1 MYNLDHTVDPLRDAK
16 DRAALLMQKGK
27 LSAALE
33 QWQRIV
39 KAAPADLG
47 ARQKVGDLYAR
58 LGQKSE
64 AVAAY
69 LDAMERYASG
79 GQFFKAIALAK
90 VILSIDSSHATAQ
103 QKLAALYSKT
113 RAPAP
118 AQKAAAA
125 PPAMAPLELGNF
137 GSFREIELETGP
149 AAPGEVEEELLLE
162 VVAEPEPEAPPPA
175 MEGGA
180 LPVIPLFSQLERDEF
195 MAVLKNGMEVHAYS
209 PGMNI
214 VAEGDSGS
222 GMFAIV
228 QGQVAVLHDDRKV
241 AQMGEGDFFGEMAL
255 ISRSK
260 RLATVRAET
269 HVVALEFPRGA
280 MEQLFKQH
288 PGVAVAL
295 DAFYRER
302 LLANLMRCSPLLQ
315 PLSADEKIELAG
327 KFEVKTF
334 EPGHVILIQG
344 QPGDGLYLIIRG
356 HVGVMDRSGQRYPTL
371 QEGDAFGE
379 ISIATGRPVTAH
391 VRAESQVVALRL
403 PNDVVREK
411 VLTHPGVRPLLDG
424 MVEERLARSRALD
437 LRI

>member
-1 MYNLDHTVDPLRDAK
+1 
-16 DRAALLMQKGK
+16 MQKGK
-27 LSAALE
+27 LPAALE
-33 QWQRIV
+33 QYQRIV
-39 KAAPADLG
+39 KAAPNDLG

-58 LGQKSE
+58 LGKKSD
-64 AVAAY
+64 AIAAY
-69 LDAMERYASG
+69 LETMNRYASG
-79 GQFFKAIALAK
+79 GQFFKAIALCK
-90 VILSIDSSHATAQ
+90 VILSIDSSHATAHER
-103 QKLAALYSKT
+103 LASLYSKT
-113 RAPAP
+113 RAPAASP
-118 AQKAAAA
+118 APRPPAA
-125 PPAMAPLELGNF
+125 PPPMAPLELA
-137 GSFREIELETGP
+137 SFRMIELETEEP
-149 AAPGEVEEELLLE
+149 AAGSEAEEELLLE

-175 MEGGA
+175 MQGGE
-180 LPVIPLFSQLERDEF
+180 LPVIPLFSQLDRDEF
-195 MAVLKNGMEVHAYS
+195 LAVLKGGMEVHAFS

-214 VAEGDSGS
+214 VTEGAPGG

-228 QGQVAVLHDDRKV
+228 QGQVAVLHDERKV

-260 RLATVRAET
+260 RLATVQAES
-269 HVVALEFPRGA
+269 HVVALEFPRDA
-280 MEQLFKQH
+280 MERVFKDH

-315 PLSADEKIELAG
+315 PLSADEKVELAG

-356 HVGVMDRSGQRYPTL
+356 YVGVMDRSGKRYPTL

-379 ISIATGRPVTAH
+379 ISLATGRPVTAH

-403 PNDVVREK
+403 PTDVVREK
-411 VLTHPGVRPLLDG
+411 VLTHAGVKPLLDG
-424 MVEERLARSRALD
+424 LVEERLERSRAMD
-437 LRI
+437 LRV